1 MLLPFYSEILNQEV
15 KAGHEYVFLIYPK
28 QYQYFWISQQDCRA
42 QGKTIKVW
50 FHLLFKYGNFKIKK
64 CPKYFILDSEIY

>member
-42 QGKTIKVW
+42 QGKTK
-50 FHLLFKYGNFKIKK
+50 FD
-64 CPKYFILDSEIY
+64 FIFYLNMVILK